1 MGEGQTIKGYSGGW
15 YNSDDVEAPEMP
27 QDGPDYAALY
37 DSVVA
42 ERGALQTKYDG
53 LVADIQAVISK
64 YRG

>member
-1 MGEGQTIKGYSGGW
+1 
-15 YNSDDVEAPEMP
+15 MP

-37 DSVVA
+37 ESMKA
-42 ERGALQTKYDG
+42 ERDALQTKYDG